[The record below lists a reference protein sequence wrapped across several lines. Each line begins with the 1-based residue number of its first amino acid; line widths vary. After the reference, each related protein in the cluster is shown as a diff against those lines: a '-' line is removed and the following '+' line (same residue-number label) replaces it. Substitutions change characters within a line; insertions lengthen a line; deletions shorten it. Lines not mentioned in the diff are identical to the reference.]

1 MQQPFA
7 SGADQDRL
15 ANTGHAAAHRLSGT
29 VQAQHAAGEGHPPAQ
44 DRRHRLT
51 PNAAQPLD
59 SQEDATQAVRDA
71 RPRSSSGDPPHETKS
86 GHKRRTRTGSALP
99 LDPIEEGFLDGLARL
114 AQRGDRQLRDRLYE
128 RFSPYLDRVC
138 ASLARRAWVRLA
150 ELDDIR
156 HEGYLVFCKLLTDWP
171 GEERFAGFLFA
182 HFARR
187 LTAAVRRF
195 EGLRP
200 RGPLT
205 PPPTGNATPDNGAA
219 AMAVLELLV
228 GLDAAERTLLELLL
242 TGYTVRE
249 AAARLGIT
257 ERTARRRLRRLGQRL
272 RSTPG
277 HP

>member
-1 MQQPFA
+1 M
-7 SGADQDRL
+7 
-15 ANTGHAAAHRLSGT
+15 ANTGHAAAQRLSGT

-44 DRRHRLT
+44 DRYRLT
-51 PNAAQPLD
+51 PNAAQSLD
-59 SQEDATQAVRDA
+59 GQEHATQAVTDA
-71 RPRSSSGDPPHETKS
+71 RTRSSSSDPPHETKS
-86 GHKRRTRTGSALP
+86 GRTRRTGTGSGLP
-99 LDPIEEGFLDGLARL
+99 PDPIEEGFLDGLARL

-156 HEGYLVFCKLLTDWP
+156 HEGYLVFCTLLTDWP

-200 RGPLT
+200 RGPLA
-205 PPPTGNATPDNGAA
+205 PPPTLDATLDDGAA
-219 AMAVLELLV
+219 TMAVLELLT

-242 TGYTVRE
+242 TGYSLRE
-249 AAARLGIT
+249 AAARLGIS
-257 ERTARRRLRRLGQRL
+257 ERTARRRLRRLGRRL
-272 RSTPG
+272 RATPG